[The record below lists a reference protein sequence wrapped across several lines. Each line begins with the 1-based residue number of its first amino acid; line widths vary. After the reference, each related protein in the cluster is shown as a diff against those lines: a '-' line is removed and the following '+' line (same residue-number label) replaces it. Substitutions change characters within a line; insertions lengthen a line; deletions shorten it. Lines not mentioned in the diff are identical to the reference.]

1 MRVLCDAPYVVVMS
15 LSALSLA
22 CLASLSQPDLQQQRD
37 RPGREVHEFVAL
49 GGGEAGEGFSS
60 RSIEARRM
68 AVTASSPFSVS
79 TAWKSL
85 ERQPPY
91 AWRLPFVR
99 LGPACLRLARFA
111 RPPYAAIGACPA
123 IRRTIHAL

>member
-1 MRVLCDAPYVVVMS
+1 MRALCDAPYVVVMS

-37 RPGREVHEFVAL
+37 RPGRELHEFVAL
-49 GGGEAGEGFSS
+49 GGGEAGEGLFEPFD
-60 RSIEARRM
+60 RGQANGGYGLF
-68 AVTASSPFSVS
+68 AFSVS

-85 ERQPPY
+85 ERQSPY

-99 LGPACLRLARFA
+99 LVPANVRVA
-111 RPPYAAIGACPA
+111 
-123 IRRTIHAL
+123 